1 MTKLAGLWAIIVGI
15 LKLFGLVSASWWI
28 VVAPLA
34 FVISIKILF
43 VVLLLI
49 GSIIAACMELK

>member
-49 GSIIAACMELK
+49 GSFIAAYMELK

>member
-15 LKLFGLVSASWWI
+15 LKLFGLVSTSWWI

>member
-15 LKLFGLVSASWWI
+15 LKLFGLVSVSWWI
-28 VVAPLA
+28 VVSPLA

-49 GSIIAACMELK
+49 GGFIAACMELK

>member
-28 VVAPLA
+28 VVSPLA

>member
-43 VVLLLI
+43 VVLVLI
-49 GSIIAACMELK
+49 GGFITACMELK